1 MPSPALPE
9 RHSSSLE
16 RQHGAQLLAAVSVPV
31 AGALAQHGAV
41 PGRPRPQASHPY
53 RPETMTRKEGG
64 TCLWRGL
71 AVGLTQGLT
80 QLAST
85 PPMDGR

>member
-1 MPSPALPE
+1 MPKFS
-9 RHSSSLE
+9 
-16 RQHGAQLLAAVSVPV
+16 V
-31 AGALAQHGAV
+31 AGANSACSRYHA
-41 PGRPRPQASHPY
+41 PHDAIAGRPWPQASHLY